1 MVVAEARSP
10 FGKITAHPVAH
21 DSAAVE
27 FDAVTLPVIEPDRLH
42 AVETV
47 ERPGEAHGRILAA
60 REQHEGVLRH
70 SRLLAAPLGWPRR
83 PAGQVSS
90 IRPSRDRKRTRL
102 N

>member
-10 FGKITAHPVAH
+10 FGKSTAHPVAH

-27 FDAVTLPVIEPDRLH
+27 FDEVTLPVIEPDRLH

-83 PAGQVSS
+83 PAGQEIGRASCRERVCQYV
-90 IRPSRDRKRTRL
+90 
-102 N
+102 